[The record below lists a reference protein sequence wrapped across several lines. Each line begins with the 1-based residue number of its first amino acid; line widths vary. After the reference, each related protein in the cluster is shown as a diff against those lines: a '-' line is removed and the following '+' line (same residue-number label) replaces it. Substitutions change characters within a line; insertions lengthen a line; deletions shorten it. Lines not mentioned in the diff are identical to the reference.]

1 MYLFV
6 HLQQYFYIP
15 VRYVQIADLT
25 RQLDEAAAQHA
36 AEMEDEQVRSQ
47 QEVDKLLDV
56 SEEFKDELERYKDMI
71 EDLKADNESKVRT
84 QPCMLHCVEFL

>member
-1 MYLFV
+1 M
-6 HLQQYFYIP
+6 
-15 VRYVQIADLT
+15 QIADLT

-84 QPCMLHCVEFL
+84 QPLMLHGVEFL